1 MKIKLCGIKRPED
14 IAFMNEFRPD
24 YIGFV
29 FAGTRRRI
37 TPQTA
42 AALAEKLDKGIRK
55 VGVFVDEPPESIE
68 KTAKLAGLDAVQL
81 HGRESAETIEKLR
94 NLLPGVEIWKAV
106 RVRDRDSIPDAQKLG
121 ADLLLLD
128 SFSASEY
135 GGTGKTADFGLIR
148 QAKPRALYFL
158 AGGLNSENIGAIVRE
173 FSPYGVDISSG
184 IETGGVKDCRKIEQ
198 IMRILRGESGKAGS

>member
-14 IAFMNEFRPD
+14 IAYMNKFRPD

-42 AALAEKLDKGIRK
+42 AALAEKLNKGIRK